1 MPTKWQKFCLVL
13 TRLYGSSAEIPQ
25 YVGGGTM
32 NRMHD
37 RMRVVFITIAVVCA
51 YTVYFYTES
60 RTTGIVARDRAA
72 IDSAHK

>member
-1 MPTKWQKFCLVL
+1 
-13 TRLYGSSAEIPQ
+13 
-25 YVGGGTM
+25 M

-72 IDSAHK
+72 IDSAHNFDGDGGGDEVDDETSWFFGQTT